1 MPKPSRRGNVRKEE
15 LKEAVKALSVAA
27 KSLALASDA
36 LSRLYDT
43 DEDDT
48 SASETDS
55 SSIPVESAP
64 HNALHKSPETLINY
78 EDSDDEY
85 MELARNAI
93 SVAATAMNKVSE
105 TQSPNEENKP
115 TWSEMQNNFGPFE
128 MSGSGTESESGRITY
143 GRSNPPASKP
153 HMPDYKA
160 LKEPT
165 LGSHVLVLS
174 NSINPSNPSNLDA
187 DSVVGRPPAP
197 KTWAHLA
204 RESHERWGAGAFRTF
219 QTNESFDVNTM
230 AGYSNDNSKSGTEEL
245 FANLKN
251 RWASPTEI
259 QHKVLRPLR
268 AGSDLLLLHANL
280 KSHVHAI
287 LIHCV
292 QTIRKERRA
301 SNPVGTISVLVIVP
315 QQTTG
320 RLFLHFANELIS
332 DFNLPHRAL
341 LLPGGGS
348 DVAIETER
356 MSTERIDI
364 LISSPRIF
372 VNHVNS
378 NPNLPNHL
386 SQIRFV
392 VYAGAHELTKND
404 AFLNFQ
410 FNMIKKRMPTRAKS
424 PRQIIISA
432 AYMDDHIQVFAN
444 RGLHPGYITVHGA
457 ESDDNLRT
465 ESWENLLIH

>member
-1 MPKPSRRGNVRKEE
+1 MPKSSSRGNSRDKE
-15 LKEAVKALSVAA
+15 LREAVKALSVAA

-48 SASETDS
+48 SVAETDQ
-55 SSIPVESAP
+55 SSISVEDASRTT
-64 HNALHKSPETLINY
+64 LHKLPETLINY

-85 MELARNAI
+85 MILARKAI
-93 SVAATAMNKVSE
+93 SVAATAMDNAPE
-105 TQSPNEENKP
+105 TQSSIEENKP
-115 TWSEMQNNFGPFE
+115 MWSEMQNNFGSFE
-128 MSGSGTESESGRITY
+128 MSSKGDTGSESGHIGDR
-143 GRSNPPASKP
+143 RPSKP
-153 HMPDYKA
+153 PRSDYKA
-160 LKEPT
+160 LNESSSS
-165 LGSHVLVLS
+165 SHAASNGVNLS
-174 NSINPSNPSNLDA
+174 NSTK
-187 DSVVGRPPAP
+187 PA
-197 KTWAHLA
+197 A
-204 RESHERWGAGAFRTF
+204 
-219 QTNESFDVNTM
+219 ESF
-230 AGYSNDNSKSGTEEL
+230 AGQPSVCKSWADLAKASPEKWGGNSLSTREKSGASTTAGNPNDNHKSGAEEL

-251 RWASPTEI
+251 RWATPTEI

-292 QTIRKERRA
+292 QTIKKERRT
-301 SNPVGTISVLVIVP
+301 SSSVGTVSVLVIVP

-320 RLFLHFANELIS
+320 RLFLNYANELIS
-332 DFNLPHRAL
+332 EFNLPHKAL

-348 DVAIETER
+348 DVTIEAER

-386 SQIRFV
+386 SRIRFV
-392 VYAGAHELTKND
+392 VYAGAHELTKSD
-404 AFLNFQ
+404 AFLSFQ

-444 RGLHPGYITVHGA
+444 RGLNPGYITIYGA
-457 ESDDNLRT
+457 ESDDSLQP
-465 ESWENLLIH
+465 ESWENLLLH